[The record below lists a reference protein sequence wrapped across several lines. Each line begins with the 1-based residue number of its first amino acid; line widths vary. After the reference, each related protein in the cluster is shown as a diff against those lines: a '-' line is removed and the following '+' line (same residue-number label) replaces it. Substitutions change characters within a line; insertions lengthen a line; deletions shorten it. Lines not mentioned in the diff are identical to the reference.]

1 MIKTR
6 FAITGFLIKLQNVI
20 INRVPISRWEG
31 VGLICV
37 FNGIQGT
44 AFGPNKRLGERAF
57 NFAST
62 CVVGLFIEGTVD
74 LLFMTRMTLGDS
86 AYFCASDDIYNSNDK
101 SIIYA
106 RIIAK

>member
-31 VGLICV
+31 VELICV

-44 AFGPNKRLGERAF
+44 AFGPSKRLGERAF
-57 NFAST
+57 NFVST
-62 CVVGLFIEGTVD
+62 CVVGLFI
-74 LLFMTRMTLGDS
+74 
-86 AYFCASDDIYNSNDK
+86 
-101 SIIYA
+101 
-106 RIIAK
+106 